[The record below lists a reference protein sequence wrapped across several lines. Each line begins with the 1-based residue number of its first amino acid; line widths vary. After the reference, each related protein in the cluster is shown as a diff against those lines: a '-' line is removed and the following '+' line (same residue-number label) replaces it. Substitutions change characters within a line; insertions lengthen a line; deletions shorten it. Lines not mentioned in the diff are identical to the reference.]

1 MPSVSFRIEFA
12 PSAVREL
19 QRLPREVQV
28 RIARKIDGLAANPRP
43 SGSKKLQGLS
53 DRWRIRIG
61 DYRVIYD
68 IHDDIVRVLVLK
80 VGHRRDIYR
89 RP

>member
-1 MPSVSFRIEFA
+1 MGYVIEFV

-19 QRLPREVQV
+19 ERLPRDTQA
-28 RIARKIDGLAANPRP
+28 RISSKIDQLAMNPRP
-43 SGSKKLQGLS
+43 SGAKRLRGTA

-68 IHDDIVRVLVLK
+68 IHDRALRVLVLK
-80 VGHRRDIYR
+80 VGHRRDVYR
-89 RP
+89 RR